1 MADVESTVQAAQPA
15 QTGNPIPAADREKM
29 RTLEAERDSAKAEA
43 DDLRARVKE
52 LEARMKEADA
62 RRITDAAVAGG
73 KLAKEAVDA
82 AGSPWLELAMM
93 DARLAERIIATL
105 PAKVGNDNRPIQ
117 VAEPR
122 KVANSEDAKLAA
134 ARQLMEQ
141 EGITL
146 FEALEKIGD

>member
-1 MADVESTVQAAQPA
+1 MADLESTVQAAQPA
-15 QTGNPIPAADREKM
+15 QSGNPIPAADREKM

-62 RRITDAAVAGG
+62 RRIMEAAVAGG

-117 VAEPR
+117 VKEPQ
-122 KVANSEDAKLAA
+122 KVSSSEEAKLQA
-134 ARQLMEQ
+134 ARDIMAR
-141 EGITL
+141 EGIGL
-146 FEALEKIGD
+146 FEALERIGD

>member
-15 QTGNPIPAADREKM
+15 QNGNPIPAADREKM

-62 RRITDAAVAGG
+62 RRIMEAAVAGG

-105 PAKVGNDNRPIQ
+105 PAKVGNDNRPLVVKEPQ
-117 VAEPR
+117 KVSSAE
-122 KVANSEDAKLAA
+122 EAKLAV
-134 ARQLMEQ
+134 ARQLMDR

-146 FEALEKIGD
+146 FEALERIGD